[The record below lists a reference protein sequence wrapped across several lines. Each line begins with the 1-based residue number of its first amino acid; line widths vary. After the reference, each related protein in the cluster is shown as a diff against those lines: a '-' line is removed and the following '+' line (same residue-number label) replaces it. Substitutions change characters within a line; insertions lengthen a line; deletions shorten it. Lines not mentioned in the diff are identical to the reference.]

1 MSKYRNTLKNSK
13 TLDLA
18 SEDNQSIENV
28 QNLQD
33 SKEIE
38 KLKFDIRSRLFD
50 DMLLFNLLI

>member
-13 TLDLA
+13 TLDLD
-18 SEDNQSIENV
+18 SEDNQSFENV

>member
-13 TLDLA
+13 TLDLD
-18 SEDNQSIENV
+18 SEDNQSFENV

-50 DMLLFNLLI
+50 DMLLFDLLI

>member
-13 TLDLA
+13 TLDLD
-18 SEDNQSIENV
+18 SEDNQSFENV

-38 KLKFDIRSRLFD
+38 KLKFDIRSKLFD
-50 DMLLFNLLI
+50 DMVLFNLSI